1 MEKMKAAV
9 YYTNQD
15 VRVEEVDKPIPG
27 PGEILV
33 RTDTCGVCVADT
45 MEWYNK
51 PKAPVILGHEAVG
64 VIEEAGEGVEGFAVG
79 DRVFVHHHIAC
90 MSCEECRKGKYTL
103 CKQFRQSHYRPGGFA
118 EYFVAGAEHVKKDT
132 LKIPDHVSFEEASLI
147 EPLACALHGMERA
160 GVKPADRIAVVGT
173 GTLGLMLIESLR
185 AYGVRDI
192 AAYEMIPWRQEMAK
206 SKGAL
211 FSRAADS
218 DIDRELK
225 ALEKEFGWNQFD
237 KVFVMA
243 KDVRAMET
251 GLKLTGKGGR
261 LLLFAT
267 PEPEEY
273 LKFYASEA
281 FFKELDLSMTYSANQ
296 NNTREALRLSAN
308 GLIDAKSYIT
318 HRFGLGELDKAIAQ
332 TIGRGECLKC
342 VIKVRETG
350 EVHV

>member
-1 MEKMKAAV
+1 M
-9 YYTNQD
+9 
-15 VRVEEVDKPIPG
+15 
-27 PGEILV
+27 
-33 RTDTCGVCVADT
+33 
-45 MEWYNK
+45 
-51 PKAPVILGHEAVG
+51 
-64 VIEEAGEGVEGFAVG
+64 
-79 DRVFVHHHIAC
+79 
-90 MSCEECRKGKYTL
+90 
-103 CKQFRQSHYRPGGFA
+103 
-118 EYFVAGAEHVKKDT
+118 KKDT

-160 GVKPADRIAVVGT
+160 DVKSADRIAVVGT

-206 SKGAL
+206 SRGAL
-211 FSRAADS
+211 FSRAADA
-218 DIDRELK
+218 DIDRELRD
-225 ALEKEFGWNQFD
+225 LEKEFGWNQFD

-243 KDVRAMET
+243 KDVKAMET

-267 PEPEEY
+267 PAPEEY

-296 NNTREALRLSAN
+296 NNTREALRLIAN

-318 HRFGLGELDKAIAQ
+318 HRFGLDELEQAIAR

-350 EVHV
+350 EVHL